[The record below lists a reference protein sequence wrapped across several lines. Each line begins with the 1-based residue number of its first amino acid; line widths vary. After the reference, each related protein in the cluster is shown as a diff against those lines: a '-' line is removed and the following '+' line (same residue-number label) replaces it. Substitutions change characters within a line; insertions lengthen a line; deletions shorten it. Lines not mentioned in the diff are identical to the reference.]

1 MDFRGPFVRPS
12 GIVQPA
18 PEVRSEAILD
28 DTRLIFF
35 YYNRFFNPNRTIGYA
50 KFGVGARQRQKYP
63 RMAGMIDDDQSD
75 SEQLQ

>member
-28 DTRLIFF
+28 DTRLRFF
-35 YYNRFFNPNRTIGYA
+35 YYNRFFNQIGPSGTPDLELGPGRGKSIRGWQA
-50 KFGVGARQRQKYP
+50 
-63 RMAGMIDDDQSD
+63 
-75 SEQLQ
+75 